1 MSEFARAHAALFDE
15 LERQGIYCA
24 DVVKLTQA
32 VVEAQAIIARPLTNA
47 ACSVERVE
55 PFQRCEICE

>member
-24 DVVKLTQA
+24 DVVKLTRA
-32 VVEAQAIIARPLTNA
+32 VIDAQTITHGHPCANV
-47 ACSVERVE
+47 SVGS
-55 PFQRCEICE
+55 PTRCENCE